1 MERRFRFVW
10 TESNKIMREKLWRVA
25 TQKKRE
31 EGSMDI
37 FSRFK
42 DSVASVTSE
51 ASQKV
56 SYTTEKTKLNTQI
69 RTNNKEIEKLTYQ
82 IGVKCV
88 ELHLQDEGSEYEELF
103 SQIRR
108 YQTENATCEMEIK
121 RLGEEYDE
129 QTRIRQQELKEKQ
142 EQREKERIEREREN
156 KMQAAIS
163 VPDENTVICSFCGT
177 VNNEDAKFCIGCGK
191 KIEYIQN
198 IPAEMEVKE
207 DTEVKKDTES
217 DTETAV
223 QKACKICGNV
233 LGDGEIFCTQ
243 CGTKNE
249 D

>member
-1 MERRFRFVW
+1 
-10 TESNKIMREKLWRVA
+10 
-25 TQKKRE
+25 
-31 EGSMDI
+31 MDI

-108 YQTENATCEMEIK
+108 YQTENTTCEMEIK

-156 KMQAAIS
+156 KMQAATS

-191 KIEYIQN
+191 KIEHIQN
-198 IPAEMEVKE
+198 TPVETEVKE
-207 DTEVKKDTES
+207 EITAKESVEPVAETMVKKTC
-217 DTETAV
+217 
-223 QKACKICGNV
+223 KACGSV
-233 LGDGEIFCTQ
+233 MEDGEIFCTQ

-249 D
+249 DQRK